1 MRFCPLGNLHI
12 QASEIRAPRA
22 DYFSSSS
29 SGPLTTPQVRS
40 LSSQYAGYPGFLLA
54 VGCFVFAMTLAALIY
69 LLIVWARSVKLIIS
83 DHNLNTFF
91 RYRHA
96 KDRAQ
101 RMVVIPRYEP
111 VFVEPNLKQYE
122 V

>member
-1 MRFCPLGNLHI
+1 MI
-12 QASEIRAPRA
+12 KII
-22 DYFSSSS
+22 FS
-29 SGPLTTPQVRS
+29 GHN
-40 LSSQYAGYPGFLLA
+40 
-54 VGCFVFAMTLAALIY
+54 M
-69 LLIVWARSVKLIIS
+69 IS
-83 DHNLNTFF
+83 

-122 V
+122 VQVLQMSMNLDDMDGGTGQRLGRQAGPGDIEARRQRFDPGFNLDSVSYITHDTSISETASI

>member
-1 MRFCPLGNLHI
+1 MI
-12 QASEIRAPRA
+12 I
-22 DYFSSSS
+22 FS
-29 SGPLTTPQVRS
+29 GHDLN
-40 LSSQYAGYPGFLLA
+40 
-54 VGCFVFAMTLAALIY
+54 
-69 LLIVWARSVKLIIS
+69 IIS
-83 DHNLNTFF
+83 

-122 V
+122 VQVLQMSMNLDDMDGGTGQRLGRQAGPGDIEARRQRFDPGFNLDSVSYITHDTSISEIRFI

>member
-1 MRFCPLGNLHI
+1 MI
-12 QASEIRAPRA
+12 II
-22 DYFSSSS
+22 FS
-29 SGPLTTPQVRS
+29 GH
-40 LSSQYAGYPGFLLA
+40 
-54 VGCFVFAMTLAALIY
+54 TLNITA
-69 LLIVWARSVKLIIS
+69 
-83 DHNLNTFF
+83 

-122 V
+122 VKSRVILI